1 MGFFN
6 AMSSIGKIN
15 DLLKETEYQLKI
27 VGDMTDNS
35 VSTPRVQQEV
45 EGLIRLYNQ
54 IGNLL
59 EKSSGA
65 RTAVYT
71 FLGRKCRSWEILSF
85 LDETIRGLKKYGD
98 I

>member
-1 MGFFN
+1 MGLFN

-35 VSTPRVQQEV
+35 VSNSRVQQEV
-45 EGLIRLYNQ
+45 DGLIRLYNQ
-54 IGNLL
+54 IGSLL
-59 EKSSGA
+59 ENSSGA

-85 LDETIRGLKKYGD
+85 LNETIKELKQY
-98 I
+98 

>member
-27 VGDMTDNS
+27 IGDMTDNS
-35 VSTPRVQQEV
+35 VHSSRVQQEV
-45 EGLIRLYNQ
+45 EDLIKLYNQ
-54 IGNLL
+54 IGSLL
-59 EKSSGA
+59 ENSSGA

-71 FLGRKCRSWEILSF
+71 FLGRKCRSWEILTF
-85 LDETIRGLKKYGD
+85 LNETIRELKHY
-98 I
+98 